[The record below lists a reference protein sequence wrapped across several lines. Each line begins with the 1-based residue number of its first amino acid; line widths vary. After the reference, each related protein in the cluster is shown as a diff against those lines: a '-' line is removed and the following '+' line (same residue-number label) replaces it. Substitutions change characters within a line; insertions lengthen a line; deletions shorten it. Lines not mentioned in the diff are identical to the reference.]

1 MLVPLAAA
9 STYLY
14 GPLLATGGLAVLVLL
29 LRWAFSRGGS
39 VVESPA
45 RSGPVDDYG
54 LLVPVAAPATFIDG
68 EIQRRTLE
76 SAGVR
81 AMLASTHEG
90 PRLMVWPDDE
100 TVARR
105 LLREA

>member
-1 MLVPLAAA
+1 MPWTPA

-14 GPLLATGGLAVLVLL
+14 GPLLAIGGLAVLVLL
-29 LRWAFSRGGS
+29 LRWAFSRGVS
-39 VVESPA
+39 VVERPA
-45 RSGPVDDYG
+45 RDGPVDDYG
-54 LLVPVAAPATFIDG
+54 LLVAVAAPATFIEG

-81 AMLASTHEG
+81 AMLATTNDG

-100 TVARR
+100 TTARR
-105 LLREA
+105 LLREAS